1 MMRQYCRLCVVS
13 GAVRFSEEVP
23 VKRSRALLALM
34 PVALVAGLLTSC
46 SSTPTSAIE
55 GVKCA
60 PEGEASKSLEFN
72 GDFGDEKLELKT
84 KTPIE
89 AKALEASTPIKGDGD
104 QVKENDTIEAQ
115 LSLFNGKTGEVLQSG
130 KSSLQLSSQG
140 LQQWALEVL
149 SCASVGDRVAAVAPA
164 SDVLGDSAS
173 QLGVD
178 AKDSIVMAFDL
189 LSAKSTEATSEPG
202 TLEPDELLKKA
213 EGKAQNLPEGLPSV
227 ELAEDGSPTITMPE
241 GVAAPD
247 KLTVETLIKGDGE
260 EVQEGDRVYVHY
272 RGVIWRTG
280 EEFDSSWSRG
290 EPIGF
295 LTTGVIEGF
304 SKALVG
310 QTVGSQVMSIVPAE
324 DGGYGAA
331 TLQQQG
337 HEPDDVMVF
346 VLDILGTV
354 HAE

>member
-1 MMRQYCRLCVVS
+1 M
-13 GAVRFSEEVP
+13 
-23 VKRSRALLALM
+23 KRSRALLALM
-34 PVALVAGLLTSC
+34 PVAMVAGLLTAC
-46 SSTPTSAIE
+46 SGGVTSSID
-55 GVKCA
+55 GVTCA
-60 PEGEASKSLEFN
+60 PEGEISKTLEFK
-72 GDFGDEKLELKT
+72 GDFGAEKLELKT
-84 KTPIE
+84 KTPIK
-89 AKALEASTPIKGDGD
+89 AKDLQASTPIKGDGE

-115 LSLFNGKTGEVLQSG
+115 LSLFNGKNGEALQSG

-140 LQQWALEVL
+140 LQPWALEVL

-164 SDVLGDSAS
+164 ADVLGDTAE
-173 QLGVD
+173 QMGVD
-178 AKDSIVMAFDL
+178 AKDAIVMVFDV
-189 LSAKSTEATSEPG
+189 LSAEQAKAEPG
-202 TLEPDELLKKA
+202 TLEPNELLKKA
-213 EGKAQNLPEGLPSV
+213 EGEAQKLPEGLPKV

-241 GVAAPD
+241 GAAAPD

-295 LTTGVIEGF
+295 LTTGVIGGF

-331 TLQQQG
+331 GLQQQG
-337 HEPDDVMVF
+337 HQPDDVMVF

>member
-1 MMRQYCRLCVVS
+1 M
-13 GAVRFSEEVP
+13 
-23 VKRSRALLALM
+23 KRSRALLALM
-34 PVALVAGLLTSC
+34 PVAMVAGLLTAC
-46 SSTPTSAIE
+46 SGGVTSSID
-55 GVKCA
+55 GVTCA
-60 PEGEASKSLEFN
+60 PEGEISKTLEFK
-72 GDFGDEKLELKT
+72 GDFGAEKLELKT
-84 KTPIE
+84 KTPIK
-89 AKALEASTPIKGDGD
+89 AKDLQASTPIKGDGE

-115 LSLFNGKTGEVLQSG
+115 LSLFNGKNGEALQSG

-140 LQQWALEVL
+140 LQPWALEVL

-164 SDVLGDSAS
+164 ADVLGDTAE
-173 QLGVD
+173 QMGVD
-178 AKDSIVMAFDL
+178 AKDAIVMVFDV
-189 LSAKSTEATSEPG
+189 LSAEQAKAEPG
-202 TLEPDELLKKA
+202 TLEPNELLKKA
-213 EGKAQNLPEGLPSV
+213 EGKAQKLPEGLPKV

-241 GVAAPD
+241 GAAAPD

-295 LTTGVIEGF
+295 LTTGVIGGF

-337 HEPDDVMVF
+337 PEPDDVMVF

>member
-1 MMRQYCRLCVVS
+1 M
-13 GAVRFSEEVP
+13 
-23 VKRSRALLALM
+23 KRSRALLALM
-34 PVALVAGLLTSC
+34 PVAMVAGLLTAC
-46 SSTPTSAIE
+46 SGGVTSSID
-55 GVKCA
+55 GVTCA
-60 PEGEASKSLEFN
+60 PEGEISKTLEFK
-72 GDFGDEKLELKT
+72 GDFGAEKLELKT
-84 KTPIE
+84 KTPIK
-89 AKALEASTPIKGDGD
+89 AKDLQASTPIKGDGE
-104 QVKENDTIEAQ
+104 QVKEDDTIEAQ
-115 LSLFNGKTGEVLQSG
+115 LSLFNGKNGEALQSG

-140 LQQWALEVL
+140 LQPWALEVL

-164 SDVLGDSAS
+164 ADVLGDAAK
-173 QLGVD
+173 QMGVD
-178 AKDSIVMAFDL
+178 AKDAIVMVFDV
-189 LSAKSTEATSEPG
+189 LSAEQAKAEPG
-202 TLEPDELLKKA
+202 TLEPNELLKKA
-213 EGKAQNLPEGLPSV
+213 EGEAQKLPEGLPKV

-241 GVAAPD
+241 GAAAPD

-295 LTTGVIEGF
+295 LTTGVIGGF

-331 TLQQQG
+331 GLQQQG
-337 HEPDDVMVF
+337 HQPDDVMVF

>member
-1 MMRQYCRLCVVS
+1 M
-13 GAVRFSEEVP
+13 
-23 VKRSRALLALM
+23 KRSRALLALM
-34 PVALVAGLLTSC
+34 PVAMVAGLLTAC
-46 SSTPTSAIE
+46 SGGVTSSID
-55 GVKCA
+55 GVTCA
-60 PEGEASKSLEFN
+60 PEGEISKTLEFK
-72 GDFGDEKLELKT
+72 GDFGAEKLELKT
-84 KTPIE
+84 KTPIK
-89 AKALEASTPIKGDGD
+89 AKDLQASTPIKGDGE

-115 LSLFNGKTGEVLQSG
+115 LSLFNGKNGEALQSG

-140 LQQWALEVL
+140 LQPWALEVL

-164 SDVLGDSAS
+164 ADVLGDSAA

-178 AKDSIVMAFDL
+178 PKDSIVMVFDV
-189 LSAKSTEATSEPG
+189 LSAEQAKAEPG
-202 TLEPDELLKKA
+202 TLEPNELLKKA
-213 EGKAQNLPEGLPSV
+213 EGEAQKLPEGLPKV

-241 GVAAPD
+241 GAAAPD

-295 LTTGVIEGF
+295 LTTGVIGGF

-331 TLQQQG
+331 GLQQQG
-337 HEPDDVMVF
+337 HQPDDVMVF

>member
-1 MMRQYCRLCVVS
+1 M
-13 GAVRFSEEVP
+13 
-23 VKRSRALLALM
+23 KRSRALLALM
-34 PVALVAGLLTSC
+34 PVAMVAGLLTAC
-46 SSTPTSAIE
+46 SGGVTSSID
-55 GVKCA
+55 GVTCA
-60 PEGEASKSLEFN
+60 PEGEISKTLEFK
-72 GDFGDEKLELKT
+72 GDFGAEKLELKT
-84 KTPIE
+84 KTPIK
-89 AKALEASTPIKGDGD
+89 AKDLQASTPIKGDGE

-115 LSLFNGKTGEVLQSG
+115 LSLFNGKNGEALQSG

-140 LQQWALEVL
+140 LQPWALEVL

-164 SDVLGDSAS
+164 ADVLGDTAE
-173 QLGVD
+173 QMGVD
-178 AKDSIVMAFDL
+178 AKDAIVMVFDV
-189 LSAKSTEATSEPG
+189 LSAEQAKAEPG
-202 TLEPDELLKKA
+202 TLEPNELLKKA
-213 EGKAQNLPEGLPSV
+213 EGKAQKLPEGLPKV

-241 GVAAPD
+241 GAAAPD

-295 LTTGVIEGF
+295 LTTGVIGGF

>member
-1 MMRQYCRLCVVS
+1 M
-13 GAVRFSEEVP
+13 
-23 VKRSRALLALM
+23 KRSRALLALM
-34 PVALVAGLLTSC
+34 PVAMVAGLLTAC
-46 SSTPTSAIE
+46 SGGVTSSID
-55 GVKCA
+55 GVTCA
-60 PEGEASKSLEFN
+60 PEGEISKTLEFK
-72 GDFGDEKLELKT
+72 GDFGAEKLELKT
-84 KTPIE
+84 KTPIK
-89 AKALEASTPIKGDGD
+89 AKDLQASTPIKGDGE
-104 QVKENDTIEAQ
+104 QVKEDDTIEAQ
-115 LSLFNGKTGEVLQSG
+115 LSLFNGKNGEALQSG

-140 LQQWALEVL
+140 LQPWALEVL

-164 SDVLGDSAS
+164 ADVLGDAAE
-173 QLGVD
+173 QMGVD
-178 AKDSIVMAFDL
+178 AKDAIVMVFDV
-189 LSAKSTEATSEPG
+189 LSAEQAKAEPG
-202 TLEPDELLKKA
+202 TLEPNELLKKA
-213 EGKAQNLPEGLPSV
+213 EGEAQKLPEGLPKV

-241 GVAAPD
+241 GAAAPD

-295 LTTGVIEGF
+295 LTTGVIGGF

-331 TLQQQG
+331 GLQQQG
-337 HEPDDVMVF
+337 HQPDDVMVF

>member
-1 MMRQYCRLCVVS
+1 M
-13 GAVRFSEEVP
+13 
-23 VKRSRALLALM
+23 KRSRALLALM
-34 PVALVAGLLTSC
+34 PVAMVAGLLTAC
-46 SSTPTSAIE
+46 SGGVTSSID
-55 GVKCA
+55 GVTCA
-60 PEGEASKSLEFN
+60 PEGEISKTLEFK
-72 GDFGDEKLELKT
+72 GDFGAEKLELKT
-84 KTPIE
+84 KTPIK
-89 AKALEASTPIKGDGD
+89 AKDLQASTPIKGDGE

-115 LSLFNGKTGEVLQSG
+115 LSLFNGKNGEALQSG

-140 LQQWALEVL
+140 LQPWALEVL

-164 SDVLGDSAS
+164 ADVLGDAAE
-173 QLGVD
+173 QMGVD
-178 AKDSIVMAFDL
+178 AKDAIVMVFDV
-189 LSAKSTEATSEPG
+189 LSAEQAKAEPG
-202 TLEPDELLKKA
+202 TLEPNELLKKA
-213 EGKAQNLPEGLPSV
+213 EGEAQKLPEGLPKV

-241 GVAAPD
+241 GAAAPD

-295 LTTGVIEGF
+295 LTTGVIGGF

>member
-1 MMRQYCRLCVVS
+1 M
-13 GAVRFSEEVP
+13 
-23 VKRSRALLALM
+23 
-34 PVALVAGLLTSC
+34 
-46 SSTPTSAIE
+46 
-55 GVKCA
+55 
-60 PEGEASKSLEFN
+60 
-72 GDFGDEKLELKT
+72 
-84 KTPIE
+84 
-89 AKALEASTPIKGDGD
+89 LEAQP
-104 QVKENDTIEAQ
+104 
-115 LSLFNGKTGEVLQSG
+115 
-130 KSSLQLSSQG
+130 
-140 LQQWALEVL
+140 WALEVL

-164 SDVLGDSAS
+164 ADVLGDAAE
-173 QLGVD
+173 QMGVD
-178 AKDSIVMAFDL
+178 AEDAIVMVFDV
-189 LSAKSTEATSEPG
+189 LSAEQAKAEPG
-202 TLEPDELLKKA
+202 TLEPNELLKKA
-213 EGKAQNLPEGLPSV
+213 EGEAQKLPEGLPKV

-241 GVAAPD
+241 GAAAPD

-295 LTTGVIEGF
+295 LTTGVIGGF

-331 TLQQQG
+331 GLQQQG
-337 HEPDDVMVF
+337 HQPDDVMVF

>member
-1 MMRQYCRLCVVS
+1 
-13 GAVRFSEEVP
+13 
-23 VKRSRALLALM
+23 M
-34 PVALVAGLLTSC
+34 PVAMVAGLLTAC
-46 SSTPTSAIE
+46 SGGVTSSID
-55 GVKCA
+55 GVTCA
-60 PEGEASKSLEFN
+60 PEGEISKTLEFK
-72 GDFGDEKLELKT
+72 GDFGAEKLELKT
-84 KTPIE
+84 KTPIK
-89 AKALEASTPIKGDGD
+89 AKDLQASTPIKGDGE
-104 QVKENDTIEAQ
+104 QVKEDDTIEAQ
-115 LSLFNGKTGEVLQSG
+115 LSLFNGKNGEALQSG

-140 LQQWALEVL
+140 LQPWALEVL

-164 SDVLGDSAS
+164 ADVLGDAAE
-173 QLGVD
+173 QMGVD
-178 AKDSIVMAFDL
+178 AKDAIVMVFDV
-189 LSAKSTEATSEPG
+189 LSAEQAKAEPG
-202 TLEPDELLKKA
+202 TLEPNELLKKA
-213 EGKAQNLPEGLPSV
+213 EGEAQKLPEGLPKV
-227 ELAEDGSPTITMPE
+227 ELAENGSHTITMPE
-241 GVAAPD
+241 GAAAPD

-260 EVQEGDRVYVHY
+260 KVQEGDRVYVHY

-295 LTTGVIEGF
+295 LTTGVIGGF

-331 TLQQQG
+331 GLQQQG
-337 HEPDDVMVF
+337 HQPDDVMVF

>member
-1 MMRQYCRLCVVS
+1 M
-13 GAVRFSEEVP
+13 
-23 VKRSRALLALM
+23 KRSRALLALM
-34 PVALVAGLLTSC
+34 PVAMVAGLLTAC
-46 SSTPTSAIE
+46 SGGATSSID
-55 GVKCA
+55 GVTCA
-60 PEGEASKSLEFN
+60 PEGEISKTLEFK
-72 GDFGDEKLELKT
+72 GDFGAEKLELKT
-84 KTPIE
+84 KTPIK
-89 AKALEASTPIKGDGD
+89 AKDLQASTPIKGDGE

-115 LSLFNGKTGEVLQSG
+115 LSLFNGKNGEVLQSG
-130 KSSLQLSSQG
+130 KSGLQLSSQG
-140 LQQWALEVL
+140 LQPWALEVL

-164 SDVLGDSAS
+164 ADVLGDSAA

-178 AKDSIVMAFDL
+178 TKDSIVMVFDV
-189 LSAKSTEATSEPG
+189 LSAEQAKAEPG
-202 TLEPDELLKKA
+202 TLKPEELLKKA
-213 EGKAQNLPEGLPSV
+213 EGEAQKPAAGLPTV
-227 ELAEDGSPTITMPE
+227 ELAADGSPTITIPE
-241 GVAAPD
+241 GATAPD

-260 EVQEGDRVYVHY
+260 KVQEGDRVYVNY

-295 LTTGVIEGF
+295 VTTGVIGGF

-331 TLQQQG
+331 GLQQQG
-337 HEPDDVMVF
+337 HQPDDVMVF

>member
-1 MMRQYCRLCVVS
+1 M
-13 GAVRFSEEVP
+13 
-23 VKRSRALLALM
+23 KRSRALLALM
-34 PVALVAGLLTSC
+34 PVAMVAGLLTAC
-46 SSTPTSAIE
+46 SGGVTSSID
-55 GVKCA
+55 GVTCA
-60 PEGEASKSLEFN
+60 PEGEISKTLEFK
-72 GDFGDEKLELKT
+72 GDFGAEKLELKT
-84 KTPIE
+84 KTPIK
-89 AKALEASTPIKGDGD
+89 AKDLQASTPIKGDGE

-115 LSLFNGKTGEVLQSG
+115 LSLFNGKNGEALQSG

-140 LQQWALEVL
+140 LQPWALEVL

-164 SDVLGDSAS
+164 ADVLGDAAE
-173 QLGVD
+173 QMGVD
-178 AKDSIVMAFDL
+178 AKDAIVMVFDV
-189 LSAKSTEATSEPG
+189 LSAEQAKAEPG
-202 TLEPDELLKKA
+202 TLEPNELLKKA
-213 EGKAQNLPEGLPSV
+213 EGEAQKLPEGLPKV

-241 GVAAPD
+241 GAAAPD

-295 LTTGVIEGF
+295 LTTGVIGGF

-331 TLQQQG
+331 GLQQQG
-337 HEPDDVMVF
+337 HQPDDVMVF

>member
-1 MMRQYCRLCVVS
+1 
-13 GAVRFSEEVP
+13 
-23 VKRSRALLALM
+23 M
-34 PVALVAGLLTSC
+34 PVAMVAGLLTAC
-46 SSTPTSAIE
+46 SGGVTSSID
-55 GVKCA
+55 GVTCA
-60 PEGEASKSLEFN
+60 PEGEISKTLEFK
-72 GDFGDEKLELKT
+72 GDFGAEKLELKT
-84 KTPIE
+84 KTPIK
-89 AKALEASTPIKGDGD
+89 AKDLQASTPIKGDGE
-104 QVKENDTIEAQ
+104 QVKEDDTIEAQ
-115 LSLFNGKTGEVLQSG
+115 LSLFNGKNGEALQSG

-140 LQQWALEVL
+140 LQPWALEVL

-164 SDVLGDSAS
+164 ADVLGDAAE
-173 QLGVD
+173 QMGVD
-178 AKDSIVMAFDL
+178 AKDAIVMVFDV
-189 LSAKSTEATSEPG
+189 LSAEQAKAEPG
-202 TLEPDELLKKA
+202 TLEPNELLKKA
-213 EGKAQNLPEGLPSV
+213 EGEAQKLPEGLPKV

-241 GVAAPD
+241 GAAAPD

-295 LTTGVIEGF
+295 LTTGVIGGF

-331 TLQQQG
+331 GLQQQG
-337 HEPDDVMVF
+337 HQPDDVMVF

>member
-1 MMRQYCRLCVVS
+1 M
-13 GAVRFSEEVP
+13 
-23 VKRSRALLALM
+23 KRSRALLALM
-34 PVALVAGLLTSC
+34 PVAMVAGLLTAC
-46 SSTPTSAIE
+46 SGGVTSSID
-55 GVKCA
+55 GVTCA
-60 PEGEASKSLEFN
+60 PEGEISKTLEFK
-72 GDFGDEKLELKT
+72 GDFGAEKLELKT
-84 KTPIE
+84 KTPIK
-89 AKALEASTPIKGDGD
+89 AKDLQASTPIKGDGE

-115 LSLFNGKTGEVLQSG
+115 LSLFNGKNGEALQSG

-140 LQQWALEVL
+140 LQPWALEVL

-164 SDVLGDSAS
+164 ADVLGDAAE
-173 QLGVD
+173 QMGVD
-178 AKDSIVMAFDL
+178 AKDAIVMVFDV
-189 LSAKSTEATSEPG
+189 LSAEQAKAEPG
-202 TLEPDELLKKA
+202 TLEPNELLKKA
-213 EGKAQNLPEGLPSV
+213 EGEAQKLPEGLPKV

-241 GVAAPD
+241 GAAAPD

-295 LTTGVIEGF
+295 VTTGVIGGF

-331 TLQQQG
+331 GLQQQG
-337 HEPDDVMVF
+337 HQPDDVMVF

>member
-1 MMRQYCRLCVVS
+1 M
-13 GAVRFSEEVP
+13 
-23 VKRSRALLALM
+23 KRSRALLALM
-34 PVALVAGLLTSC
+34 PVAMVAGLLTAC
-46 SSTPTSAIE
+46 SGGVTSSID
-55 GVKCA
+55 GVTCA
-60 PEGEASKSLEFN
+60 PEGEISKTLEFK
-72 GDFGDEKLELKT
+72 GDFGAEKLELKT
-84 KTPIE
+84 KTPIK
-89 AKALEASTPIKGDGD
+89 AKDLQASTPIKGDGE
-104 QVKENDTIEAQ
+104 QVKEDDTIEAQ
-115 LSLFNGKTGEVLQSG
+115 LSLFNGKNGEALQSG

-140 LQQWALEVL
+140 LQPWALEVL

-164 SDVLGDSAS
+164 ADVLGDAAE
-173 QLGVD
+173 QMGVD
-178 AKDSIVMAFDL
+178 AKDAIVMVFDV
-189 LSAKSTEATSEPG
+189 LSAEQAKAEPG
-202 TLEPDELLKKA
+202 TLEPNELLKKA
-213 EGKAQNLPEGLPSV
+213 EGEAQKLPEGLPKV

-241 GVAAPD
+241 GAAAPD

-280 EEFDSSWSRG
+280 EEFASSWSRG

-295 LTTGVIEGF
+295 LTTGVIGGF

-331 TLQQQG
+331 GLQQQG
-337 HEPDDVMVF
+337 HQPDDVMVF

>member
-1 MMRQYCRLCVVS
+1 M
-13 GAVRFSEEVP
+13 
-23 VKRSRALLALM
+23 KRSRALLALM
-34 PVALVAGLLTSC
+34 PVAMVAGLLTAC
-46 SSTPTSAIE
+46 SSGNTSSIE
-55 GVKCA
+55 GVTCA
-60 PEGEASKSLEFN
+60 PEGEVSKSLEFK
-72 GDFGDEKLELKT
+72 GDFGAEKLELKT
-84 KTPIE
+84 KTPIK
-89 AKALEASTPIKGDGD
+89 AKELQASTLIEGDGG
-104 QVKENDTIEAQ
+104 QLKENDTVEAQ
-115 LSLFNGKTGEVLQSG
+115 LTIFNGANGELLQSG
-130 KSSLQLSSQG
+130 KSSLQLNTQG
-140 LQQWALEVL
+140 LQPWVLESL
-149 SCASVGDRVAAVAPA
+149 SCASVGDRVAAVASA
-164 SDVLGDSAS
+164 ADTLGDSAA
-173 QLGVD
+173 QFGVD
-178 AKDSIVMAFDL
+178 AKDSVVMVFDL
-189 LSAKSTEATSEPG
+189 ISAEKTKAEPG

-213 EGKAQNLPEGLPSV
+213 EGEAQKLPEGLPAV

-260 EVQEGDRVYVHY
+260 EVQAGDRVYVHY

-295 LTTGVIEGF
+295 LTTGVIGGF
-304 SKALVG
+304 SEALVG

-331 TLQQQG
+331 GLQQMG

>member
-1 MMRQYCRLCVVS
+1 M
-13 GAVRFSEEVP
+13 
-23 VKRSRALLALM
+23 KRSRALLALM
-34 PVALVAGLLTSC
+34 PVAMVAGLLTAC
-46 SSTPTSAIE
+46 SGGVTSSID
-55 GVKCA
+55 GVTCA
-60 PEGEASKSLEFN
+60 PEGEISKTLEFK
-72 GDFGDEKLELKT
+72 GDFGAEKLELKT
-84 KTPIE
+84 KTPIK
-89 AKALEASTPIKGDGD
+89 AKDLQASTPIKGDGE

-115 LSLFNGKTGEVLQSG
+115 LSLFNGKNGEALQSG

-140 LQQWALEVL
+140 LQPWALEVL

-164 SDVLGDSAS
+164 ADVLGDAAE
-173 QLGVD
+173 QMGVD
-178 AKDSIVMAFDL
+178 AEDAIVMVFDV
-189 LSAKSTEATSEPG
+189 LSAEQAKAEPG
-202 TLEPDELLKKA
+202 TLEPNELLKKA
-213 EGKAQNLPEGLPSV
+213 EGEAQKLPEGLPKV

-241 GVAAPD
+241 GAAAPD

-295 LTTGVIEGF
+295 LTTGVIGGF

-331 TLQQQG
+331 GLQQQG
-337 HEPDDVMVF
+337 HQPDDVMVF

>member
-1 MMRQYCRLCVVS
+1 M
-13 GAVRFSEEVP
+13 
-23 VKRSRALLALM
+23 KRSRALLALM
-34 PVALVAGLLTSC
+34 PVAMVAGLLTAC
-46 SSTPTSAIE
+46 SGGVTSSID
-55 GVKCA
+55 GVTCA
-60 PEGEASKSLEFN
+60 PEGEISRTLEFK
-72 GDFGDEKLELKT
+72 GDFGAEKLELKT
-84 KTPIE
+84 KTPIK
-89 AKALEASTPIKGDGD
+89 AKDLQASTPIKGDGE
-104 QVKENDTIEAQ
+104 QVKEDDTIEAQ
-115 LSLFNGKTGEVLQSG
+115 LSLFNGKNGEALQSG

-140 LQQWALEVL
+140 LQPWALEVL

-164 SDVLGDSAS
+164 ADVLGDAAE
-173 QLGVD
+173 QMGVD
-178 AKDSIVMAFDL
+178 AKDAIVMVFDV
-189 LSAKSTEATSEPG
+189 LSAEQAKAEPG
-202 TLEPDELLKKA
+202 TLEPNELLKKA
-213 EGKAQNLPEGLPSV
+213 EGEAQKLPEGLPKV

-241 GVAAPD
+241 GAAAPD

-295 LTTGVIEGF
+295 LTTGVIGGF

-331 TLQQQG
+331 GLQQQG
-337 HEPDDVMVF
+337 HQPDDVMVF

>member
-1 MMRQYCRLCVVS
+1 M
-13 GAVRFSEEVP
+13 
-23 VKRSRALLALM
+23 KRSRALLALM
-34 PVALVAGLLTSC
+34 PVAMVAGLLTAC
-46 SSTPTSAIE
+46 SGGVTSSID
-55 GVKCA
+55 GVTCA
-60 PEGEASKSLEFN
+60 PEGEISKTLEFK
-72 GDFGDEKLELKT
+72 GDFGAEKLELKT
-84 KTPIE
+84 KTPIK
-89 AKALEASTPIKGDGD
+89 AKDLQASTPIKGDGE

-115 LSLFNGKTGEVLQSG
+115 LSLFNGKNGEALQSG

-140 LQQWALEVL
+140 LQPWALEVL

-164 SDVLGDSAS
+164 ADVLGDAAE
-173 QLGVD
+173 QMGVD
-178 AKDSIVMAFDL
+178 AKDAIVMVFDV
-189 LSAKSTEATSEPG
+189 LSAEQAKAEPG
-202 TLEPDELLKKA
+202 TLEPNELLKKA
-213 EGKAQNLPEGLPSV
+213 EGEAQKLPEGLPKV

-241 GVAAPD
+241 GAAAPD

-260 EVQEGDRVYVHY
+260 KVQEGDRVYVHY

-295 LTTGVIEGF
+295 LTTGVIGGF

-331 TLQQQG
+331 GLQQQG
-337 HEPDDVMVF
+337 HQPDDVMVF

>member
-1 MMRQYCRLCVVS
+1 M
-13 GAVRFSEEVP
+13 
-23 VKRSRALLALM
+23 KRSRALLALM
-34 PVALVAGLLTSC
+34 PVAMVAGLLTAC
-46 SSTPTSAIE
+46 SGGVTSSID
-55 GVKCA
+55 GVTCA
-60 PEGEASKSLEFN
+60 PEGEISKTLEFK
-72 GDFGDEKLELKT
+72 GDFGAEKLELKT
-84 KTPIE
+84 KTPIK
-89 AKALEASTPIKGDGD
+89 AKDLQASTPIKGDGE
-104 QVKENDTIEAQ
+104 QVKEDDTIEAQ
-115 LSLFNGKTGEVLQSG
+115 LSLFNGKNGEALQSG

-140 LQQWALEVL
+140 LQPWALEVL

-164 SDVLGDSAS
+164 ADVLGDAAE
-173 QLGVD
+173 QMGVD
-178 AKDSIVMAFDL
+178 AEDAIVMVFDV
-189 LSAKSTEATSEPG
+189 LSAEQAKAEPG
-202 TLEPDELLKKA
+202 TLEPNELLKKA
-213 EGKAQNLPEGLPSV
+213 EGEAQKLPEGLPKV

-241 GVAAPD
+241 GAAAPD

-295 LTTGVIEGF
+295 LTTGVIGGF

-331 TLQQQG
+331 GLQQQG
-337 HEPDDVMVF
+337 HQPDDVMVF

>member
-1 MMRQYCRLCVVS
+1 
-13 GAVRFSEEVP
+13 

-34 PVALVAGLLTSC
+34 PVAMVAGLLTAC
-46 SSTPTSAIE
+46 SGGVTSSID
-55 GVKCA
+55 GVTCA
-60 PEGEASKSLEFN
+60 PEGEISKTLEFK
-72 GDFGDEKLELKT
+72 GDFGAEKLELKT
-84 KTPIE
+84 KTPIK
-89 AKALEASTPIKGDGD
+89 AKDLQASTPIKGDGE
-104 QVKENDTIEAQ
+104 QVKEDDTIEAQ
-115 LSLFNGKTGEVLQSG
+115 LSLFNGKNGEALQSG

-140 LQQWALEVL
+140 LQPWALEVL

-164 SDVLGDSAS
+164 ADVLGDAAE
-173 QLGVD
+173 QMGVD
-178 AKDSIVMAFDL
+178 AKDAIVMVFDV
-189 LSAKSTEATSEPG
+189 LSAEQAKAEPG
-202 TLEPDELLKKA
+202 TLEPNELLKKA
-213 EGKAQNLPEGLPSV
+213 EGEAQKLPEGLPKV

-241 GVAAPD
+241 GAAAPD

-295 LTTGVIEGF
+295 LTTGVIGGF

-331 TLQQQG
+331 GLQQQG
-337 HEPDDVMVF
+337 HQPDDVMVF

>member
-1 MMRQYCRLCVVS
+1 M
-13 GAVRFSEEVP
+13 
-23 VKRSRALLALM
+23 KRSRALLALM
-34 PVALVAGLLTSC
+34 PVAMVAGLLTAC
-46 SSTPTSAIE
+46 NGGVTSSID
-55 GVKCA
+55 GVTCA
-60 PEGEASKSLEFN
+60 PEGEISKTLEFK
-72 GDFGDEKLELKT
+72 GDFGAEKLELKT
-84 KTPIE
+84 KTPIK
-89 AKALEASTPIKGDGD
+89 AKDLQASTPIKGDGE
-104 QVKENDTIEAQ
+104 QVKEDDTIEAQ
-115 LSLFNGKTGEVLQSG
+115 LSLFNGKNGEALQSG

-140 LQQWALEVL
+140 LQPWALEVL

-164 SDVLGDSAS
+164 ADVLGDAAE
-173 QLGVD
+173 QMGVD
-178 AKDSIVMAFDL
+178 AEDAIVMVFDV
-189 LSAKSTEATSEPG
+189 LSAEQAKAEPG
-202 TLEPDELLKKA
+202 TLEPNELLKKA
-213 EGKAQNLPEGLPSV
+213 EGEAQKLPEGLPKV

-241 GVAAPD
+241 GAAAPD

-295 LTTGVIEGF
+295 LTTGVIGGF

-331 TLQQQG
+331 GLQQQG
-337 HEPDDVMVF
+337 HQPDDVMVF

>member
-1 MMRQYCRLCVVS
+1 M
-13 GAVRFSEEVP
+13 
-23 VKRSRALLALM
+23 KRSRALLALM
-34 PVALVAGLLTSC
+34 PAAMVAGLLTAC
-46 SSTPTSAIE
+46 SGGVTSSID
-55 GVKCA
+55 GVTCA
-60 PEGEASKSLEFN
+60 PEGEISKTLEFK
-72 GDFGDEKLELKT
+72 GDFGAEKLELKT
-84 KTPIE
+84 KTPIK
-89 AKALEASTPIKGDGD
+89 AKDLQASTPIKGDGE

-115 LSLFNGKTGEVLQSG
+115 LSLFNGKNGEALQSG

-140 LQQWALEVL
+140 LQPWALEVL

-164 SDVLGDSAS
+164 ADVLGDTAE
-173 QLGVD
+173 QMGVD
-178 AKDSIVMAFDL
+178 AKDAIVMVFDV
-189 LSAKSTEATSEPG
+189 LSAEQAKAEPG
-202 TLEPDELLKKA
+202 TLEPNELLKKA
-213 EGKAQNLPEGLPSV
+213 EGKAQKLPEGLPKV

-241 GVAAPD
+241 GAAAPD

-295 LTTGVIEGF
+295 LTTGVIGGF

>member
-1 MMRQYCRLCVVS
+1 M
-13 GAVRFSEEVP
+13 
-23 VKRSRALLALM
+23 KRSRALLALM
-34 PVALVAGLLTSC
+34 PVAMVAGLLTAC
-46 SSTPTSAIE
+46 SGGVTSSID
-55 GVKCA
+55 GVTCA
-60 PEGEASKSLEFN
+60 PEGEISKTLEFK
-72 GDFGDEKLELKT
+72 GDFGAEKLELKT
-84 KTPIE
+84 KTPIK
-89 AKALEASTPIKGDGD
+89 AKDLQASTSIKGDGE
-104 QVKENDTIEAQ
+104 QVTENDTIAAQ
-115 LSLFNGKTGEVLQSG
+115 LSLFNGKNGEALQSG

-140 LQQWALEVL
+140 LQPWALEVL

-164 SDVLGDSAS
+164 ADVLGDAAE
-173 QLGVD
+173 QMGVD
-178 AKDSIVMAFDL
+178 AKDAIVMVFDV
-189 LSAKSTEATSEPG
+189 LSAEQAKAEPG
-202 TLEPDELLKKA
+202 TLEPNELLKKA
-213 EGKAQNLPEGLPSV
+213 EGEAQKLPEGLPKV

-241 GVAAPD
+241 GAAAPD

-295 LTTGVIEGF
+295 LTTGVIGGF

-331 TLQQQG
+331 GLQQQG

>member
-1 MMRQYCRLCVVS
+1 
-13 GAVRFSEEVP
+13 

-34 PVALVAGLLTSC
+34 PVALVAGLLTACTSA
-46 SSTPTSAIE
+46 PTSSIE
-55 GVKCA
+55 GVNCA
-60 PEGEASKSLEFN
+60 PEGEASKSLEFK
-72 GDFGDEKLELKT
+72 GDFGSEKLELKT
-84 KTPIE
+84 KTPI
-89 AKALEASTPIKGDGD
+89 KVKTLQASTPIKGDGE

-115 LSLFNGKTGEVLQSG
+115 LSLINGKTGEVLQSG
-130 KSSLQLSSQG
+130 KSNLQFNSQG
-140 LQQWALEVL
+140 LQPWALEIL
-149 SCASVGDRVAAVAPA
+149 SCASVGDRVAAIAPA
-164 SDVLGDSAS
+164 SELFGETAA
-173 QLGVD
+173 QMGVD
-178 AKDSIVMAFDL
+178 AKDSIVMVFDL
-189 LSAKSTEATSEPG
+189 LSAEKTKGEPG
-202 TLEPDELLKKA
+202 TLQPDELLKKA
-213 EGKAQNLPEGLPSV
+213 EGKAQKLPEGLPSV
-227 ELAEDGSPTITMPE
+227 KLAEDGSPTITMPE

-260 EVQEGDRVYVHY
+260 KVQEGDRVYVHY

-295 LTTGVIEGF
+295 VTTGVIGGF

-331 TLQQQG
+331 QLQQMG
-337 HEPDDVMVF
+337 HEPTDVMVF

>member
-1 MMRQYCRLCVVS
+1 M
-13 GAVRFSEEVP
+13 
-23 VKRSRALLALM
+23 KRSRALLALM
-34 PVALVAGLLTSC
+34 PVAMVAGLLTAC
-46 SSTPTSAIE
+46 SGGVTSSID
-55 GVKCA
+55 GVTCA
-60 PEGEASKSLEFN
+60 PEGEISKTLEFK
-72 GDFGDEKLELKT
+72 GDFGAEKLELKT
-84 KTPIE
+84 KTPIK
-89 AKALEASTPIKGDGD
+89 AKDLQASTPIKGDGE
-104 QVKENDTIEAQ
+104 QVKEDDTIEAQ
-115 LSLFNGKTGEVLQSG
+115 LSLFNGKNGEALQSG

-140 LQQWALEVL
+140 LQPWALEVL

-164 SDVLGDSAS
+164 TDVLGDAAE
-173 QLGVD
+173 QMGVD
-178 AKDSIVMAFDL
+178 AEDAIVMVFDV
-189 LSAKSTEATSEPG
+189 LSAEQAKAEPG
-202 TLEPDELLKKA
+202 TLEPNELLKKA
-213 EGKAQNLPEGLPSV
+213 EGEAQKLPEGLPKV

-241 GVAAPD
+241 GAAAPD

-295 LTTGVIEGF
+295 LTTGVIGGF

-331 TLQQQG
+331 GLQQQG
-337 HEPDDVMVF
+337 HQPDDVMVF

>member
-1 MMRQYCRLCVVS
+1 M
-13 GAVRFSEEVP
+13 
-23 VKRSRALLALM
+23 KRSRALLALM
-34 PVALVAGLLTSC
+34 PVAMVAGLLTAC
-46 SSTPTSAIE
+46 SGGVTSSID
-55 GVKCA
+55 GVTCA
-60 PEGEASKSLEFN
+60 PEGEISKTLEFK
-72 GDFGDEKLELKT
+72 GDFGAEKLELKT
-84 KTPIE
+84 KTPIK
-89 AKALEASTPIKGDGD
+89 AKDLQASTPIKGDGE
-104 QVKENDTIEAQ
+104 QVKEDDTIEAQ
-115 LSLFNGKTGEVLQSG
+115 LSLFNGKNGEALQSG

-140 LQQWALEVL
+140 LQPWALEVL

-164 SDVLGDSAS
+164 ADVLGDAAE
-173 QLGVD
+173 QMGVD
-178 AKDSIVMAFDL
+178 AKDAIVMVFDV
-189 LSAKSTEATSEPG
+189 LSAEQAKAEPG
-202 TLEPDELLKKA
+202 TLEPNELLKKA
-213 EGKAQNLPEGLPSV
+213 EGEAQKLPEGLPKV

-241 GVAAPD
+241 GAAAPD

-295 LTTGVIEGF
+295 LTTGVIGGF

-310 QTVGSQVMSIVPAE
+310 QTVGSQAMSIVPAE

-331 TLQQQG
+331 GLQQQG
-337 HEPDDVMVF
+337 HQPDDVMVF

>member
-1 MMRQYCRLCVVS
+1 M
-13 GAVRFSEEVP
+13 
-23 VKRSRALLALM
+23 KRSRALLALM
-34 PVALVAGLLTSC
+34 PIAMVAGLLTAC
-46 SSTPTSAIE
+46 SPGATSSIE
-55 GVKCA
+55 GVECA
-60 PEGEASKSLEFN
+60 PEGEVSKSLELK
-72 GDFGDEKLELKT
+72 GDFGAEKLELKT
-84 KTPIE
+84 KTPIK
-89 AKALEASTPIKGDGD
+89 AKELQASTPIKGDGE

-115 LSLFNGKTGEVLQSG
+115 LTLFNGASGEVLQSG
-130 KSSLQLSSQG
+130 KSGLQLSAQG
-140 LQQWALEVL
+140 LQPWALEVL
-149 SCASVGDRVAAVAPA
+149 SCASVGDRVAAAAPA
-164 SDVLGDSAS
+164 ADVLGDSAS
-173 QLGVD
+173 QMGID
-178 AKDSIVMAFDL
+178 AKDSIVMVFDV
-189 LSAKSTEATSEPG
+189 LSAEKTKAEPG

-213 EGKAQNLPEGLPSV
+213 EGKAQTLPEGLPTV

-241 GVAAPD
+241 GAAAPE

-260 EVQEGDRVYVHY
+260 KVQEGDRVYVHY

-295 LTTGVIEGF
+295 LTTGVIGGF

-331 TLQQQG
+331 ALQQQG

>member
-1 MMRQYCRLCVVS
+1 M
-13 GAVRFSEEVP
+13 
-23 VKRSRALLALM
+23 KRSRALLALM
-34 PVALVAGLLTSC
+34 PVAMVAGLLTAC
-46 SSTPTSAIE
+46 SGGVTSSID
-55 GVKCA
+55 GVTCA
-60 PEGEASKSLEFN
+60 PEGEISKSLEFK
-72 GDFGDEKLELKT
+72 GDFGAEKLELKT
-84 KTPIE
+84 KTPIK
-89 AKALEASTPIKGDGD
+89 AKDLQASTPIKGDGE

-115 LSLFNGKTGEVLQSG
+115 LSLFNGKNGEALQSG

-140 LQQWALEVL
+140 LQPWALEVL

-164 SDVLGDSAS
+164 ADVLGDAAE
-173 QLGVD
+173 QMGVD
-178 AKDSIVMAFDL
+178 AKDAIVMVFDV
-189 LSAKSTEATSEPG
+189 LSAEQAKAEPG
-202 TLEPDELLKKA
+202 TLEPNELLKKA
-213 EGKAQNLPEGLPSV
+213 EGEAQKLPEGLPKV

-241 GVAAPD
+241 GAAAPD

-295 LTTGVIEGF
+295 LTTGVIGGF

-331 TLQQQG
+331 GLQQQG
-337 HEPDDVMVF
+337 HQPDDVMVF

>member
-1 MMRQYCRLCVVS
+1 M
-13 GAVRFSEEVP
+13 
-23 VKRSRALLALM
+23 KRSRALLALM
-34 PVALVAGLLTSC
+34 PVAMVAGLLTAC
-46 SSTPTSAIE
+46 SGGVTSSID
-55 GVKCA
+55 GVTCA
-60 PEGEASKSLEFN
+60 PEGEISKTLEFK
-72 GDFGDEKLELKT
+72 GDFGAEKLELKT
-84 KTPIE
+84 KTPIK
-89 AKALEASTPIKGDGD
+89 AKDLQASTPIKGDGE

-115 LSLFNGKTGEVLQSG
+115 LSLFNGKNGEALQSG

-140 LQQWALEVL
+140 LQPWALEVL

-164 SDVLGDSAS
+164 ADVLGDTAE
-173 QLGVD
+173 QMGVD
-178 AKDSIVMAFDL
+178 AKDAIVMVFDV
-189 LSAKSTEATSEPG
+189 LSAEQAKAEPG
-202 TLEPDELLKKA
+202 TLEPNELLKKA
-213 EGKAQNLPEGLPSV
+213 EGEAQKLPEGLPKV

-241 GVAAPD
+241 GAAAPD

-295 LTTGVIEGF
+295 LTTGVIGGF

-331 TLQQQG
+331 GLQQQG